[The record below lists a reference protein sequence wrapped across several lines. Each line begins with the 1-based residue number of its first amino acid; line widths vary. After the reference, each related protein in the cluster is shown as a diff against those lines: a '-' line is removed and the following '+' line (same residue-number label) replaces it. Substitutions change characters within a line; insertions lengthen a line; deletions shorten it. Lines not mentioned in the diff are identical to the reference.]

1 MPGYINKK
9 YSKKG
14 GKITIY
20 SRTPSFNTIRKNV
33 KQSRKNVKPKTKSL
47 SKNKKVDIS
56 RELELVDKILKDLKN
71 TYKDNPETLKKVNDM
86 MKLPPSERIHVQP
99 GFIYPSW

>member
-20 SRTPSFNTIRKNV
+20 SSTPSFNTIRKNV
-33 KQSRKNVKPKTKSL
+33 KQSKKNVKPKTKSL
-47 SKNKKVDIS
+47 SENKKVDIS
-56 RELELVDKILKDLKN
+56 RELELVDKILKDLKK
-71 TYKDNPETLKKVNDM
+71 TYKGTNFEKGKYMINYLHQKEYMST
-86 MKLPPSERIHVQP
+86 
-99 GFIYPSW
+99 GFIPSGNFL